1 MFGVSFPELC
11 VIFGVALLIFG
22 PEKLPE
28 IARTLGR
35 FAAEFRK
42 QSDAVRRE
50 FYNAVYT
57 PAQTLTDELKEAERK
72 LRAVGNEIK
81 GDIGQPIQGV
91 SKPSQSPLM
100 EGASQGAARTPS
112 ANCES
117 RDCSTERKPK

>member
-11 VIFGVALLIFG
+11 VIFAVALLIFG

-35 FAAEFRK
+35 LAAEFRK

-50 FYNAVYT
+50 FYNAVYV
-57 PAQTLTDELKEAERK
+57 PAQDLTKDLKETERK

-81 GDIGQPIQGV
+81 SDINPAAAGQTNLAATAAN
-91 SKPSQSPLM
+91 QSAPT
-100 EGASQGAARTPS
+100 GAS
-112 ANCES
+112 C
-117 RDCSTERKPK
+117 DCPEHQPEKKPE